1 MGRVTPTETVSP
13 TGLVLVSGVMGMM
26 VPGGKVCPIERV
38 TPAGEPPSPSGD
50 SPPPSPREPREPP
63 SGNRPPPSPRELGE
77 PPSGRRPPPSP
88 REPSEPP
95 SGRLGKMLLPDPK
108 ELMELLSGKVEKGL
122 LSGKLAKGLP
132 RGKEEKARLDENV
145 GKLGTGREVDVGS
158 GGEKEGTGGG

>member
-1 MGRVTPTETVSP
+1 
-13 TGLVLVSGVMGMM
+13 MGMM
-26 VPGGKVCPIERV
+26 VPGGKVWPIERV
-38 TPAGEPPSPSGD
+38 TPPGEPPSPSDERPVPRPTEG
-50 SPPPSPREPREPP
+50 SRPPPSPSEPREPP
-63 SGNRPPPSPRELGE
+63 SPREL
-77 PPSGRRPPPSP
+77 
-88 REPSEPP
+88 SEPP
-95 SGRLGKMLLPDPK
+95 SGKRPPPRPGVPPRGSVGKMLLPAPK